1 MNEQVSPPTYP
12 KCFHAGK
19 GRRIKANGQSAD
31 CGSYKNSFPRYF
43 LHFAFFSPP
52 LGPCVRSLNVATD
65 DDRLDRS
72 AALNPRSLAH
82 GRQNHF
88 GIRQTRSQRLRR
100 RRQRLPVCSAQRSSG
115 VCRLLG
121 LIFAMLLC
129 LFPRILYVALAFG

>member
-72 AALNPRSLAH
+72 AALNPRSLAR
-82 GRQNHF
+82 GVVGDKTTLKSDKLDRSGF
-88 GIRQTRSQRLRR
+88 GVRSRR
-100 RRQRLPVCSAQRSSG
+100 SISPPPPKAS
-115 VCRLLG
+115 
-121 LIFAMLLC
+121 C
-129 LFPRILYVALAFG
+129 LFSAAVERRVPSFRSYLQCCFV